1 MNKFFSDLKK
11 YSAYM
16 RRAAQSELNAEVA
29 NSYLNWIWWILEP
42 LCFMGIYAVIF
53 SLFFKGKIDYL
64 TAFIFLG
71 ITIWEFFNVMLKTSV
86 KLVRGNKAIVSKVY
100 IPKYI
105 LLIEK
110 MMRNGFKTAISFA
123 IVILL
128 MVLYQVPLSWN
139 VLWFFPVL
147 LSFVLFTFGAC
158 TLLMHF
164 GVYVEDLA
172 NITNIVLR
180 LLFYMTGVFYNL
192 ADKVAGVWGYW
203 LVRLNPLALYL
214 SSMRDALLYGKTPHW
229 VWLGAWTVVG
239 AVLSYLGIRLIQKNE
254 NSYVKVL

>member
-16 RRAAQSELNAEVA
+16 RRAAKSELNAEVA
-29 NSYLNWIWWILEP
+29 NSYLNWVWWILEP

-53 SLFFKGKIDYL
+53 TLFFKGKIEYL

-86 KLVRGNKAIVSKVY
+86 RLVRSNKAIVSKVY

-110 MMRNGFKTAISFA
+110 MMRNGFKTGISFA
-123 IVILL
+123 IVLLL
-128 MVLYQVPLSWN
+128 MVLYRVPLTWN
-139 VLWFFPVL
+139 VLWFIPVM
-147 LSFVLFTFGAC
+147 LSFILFTFGTC
-158 TLLMHF
+158 SVLLHF

-172 NITNIVLR
+172 NITNIALR

-203 LVRLNPLALYL
+203 LMRLNPLALYL
-214 SSMRDALLYGKTPHW
+214 SSMRDVLLYGKAPHW

-239 AVLSYLGIRLIQKNE
+239 AALSYAGIRLIQKNE

>member
-110 MMRNGFKTAISFA
+110 MMRNGFKSAISFA
-123 IVILL
+123 IVLLL

-147 LSFVLFTFGAC
+147 LSFILFTFGTCA
-158 TLLMHF
+158 LLLHF

-214 SSMRDALLYGKTPHW
+214 NSMRDALLYSKTPNLL
-229 VWLGAWTVVG
+229 WLGAWTVVG
-239 AVLSYLGIRLIQKNE
+239 ILLSYAGIRLIQKNE

>member
-1 MNKFFSDLKK
+1 M
-11 YSAYM
+11 
-16 RRAAQSELNAEVA
+16 
-29 NSYLNWIWWILEP
+29 
-42 LCFMGIYAVIF
+42 IF
-53 SLFFKGKIDYL
+53 TLIFKGEIEYL

-86 KLVRGNKAIVSKVY
+86 RLVRSNKAIVSRVY

-110 MMRNGFKTAISFA
+110 MMRNGFKTGISFA
-123 IVILL
+123 IVLLL
-128 MVLYQVPLSWN
+128 MVLYQVPLTWN
-139 VLWFFPVL
+139 VLWFIPVM
-147 LSFVLFTFGAC
+147 LSFILFTFGTC
-158 TLLMHF
+158 SVLLHF

-172 NITNIVLR
+172 NITNIALR

-203 LVRLNPLALYL
+203 MRLNPLALYL
-214 SSMRDALLYGKTPHW
+214 SSMRDVLLYGKAPHW

-239 AVLSYLGIRLIQKNE
+239 AALSYAGIRLIQKNE

>member
-1 MNKFFSDLKK
+1 MIKFFSDVKK

-16 RRAAQSELNAEVA
+16 RRAAKSELNAEVA

-42 LCFMGIYAVIF
+42 LCFMAIYAVIF
-53 SLFFKGKIDYL
+53 SLFFKGKIEYL

-110 MMRNGFKTAISFA
+110 MLRNGFKSMISFA
-123 IVILL
+123 IVLVL
-128 MVLYQVPLSWN
+128 MVIYQVPLSWN

-147 LSFVLFTFGAC
+147 LSFLIFTFGTCA
-158 TLLMHF
+158 LLLHF

-203 LVRLNPLALYL
+203 LVRLNPLAMYL
-214 SSMRDALLYGKTPHW
+214 NSMRDALLYGRPPHW

-239 AVLSYLGIRLIQKNE
+239 ILLSYAGIRLIQKNE